1 MNIRDLEY
9 LVALAEHRHF
19 RRAADSCHVSQPT
32 LSGQIRKLEDE
43 LGVMLLERT
52 SRKVLFTQAGMLLV
66 DQARTVLR
74 EVKVLKEMASQQGET
89 MSGPLHIGLIPT
101 VGPYLLP
108 HIIPMLHQTFPKLEM
123 YLHEAQTHQLLAQ
136 LDSGK
141 LDCVILALV
150 KESEAFIEVPLF
162 DEPMLL
168 AIYEDHPWA
177 NRECVP
183 MADLAGEKLLMLEDG
198 HCLRDQAMGFCFEAG
213 ADEDTHFRATSLET
227 LRNMVAAGS
236 GITYCQRWLCRRS
249 ANAMGLFI
257 CRALSRNHAAL
268 LAWFIVLAHRCAA
281 AMSSWQRPSAQEWMA
296 ISIKC

>member
-1 MNIRDLEY
+1 
-9 LVALAEHRHF
+9 
-19 RRAADSCHVSQPT
+19 
-32 LSGQIRKLEDE
+32 
-43 LGVMLLERT
+43 
-52 SRKVLFTQAGMLLV
+52 
-66 DQARTVLR
+66 
-74 EVKVLKEMASQQGET
+74 

-141 LDCVILALV
+141 LDCAILALV

-162 DEPMLL
+162 DEPMML

-177 NRECVP
+177 NRDRVP

-236 GITYCQRWLCRRS
+236 GITLLPALAVPRS
-249 ANAMGLFI
+249 VNVMAWSI
-257 CRALSRNHAAL
+257 CRALSRSRVVRS
-268 LAWFIVLAHRCAA
+268 AWFIVRVHRCAA
-281 AMSSWQRPSAQEWMA
+281 AMSSWQRPSVVRWMA
-296 ISIKC
+296 ISTAR